1 MRQHPLAPPK
11 NKKGNTIM
19 NTMSTTFGRHGH
31 PPQQPVR
38 LARRVSLL
46 DRAALHL
53 GVALIAWGRRP
64 LKVESRERRATR
76 VEQHIA
82 RQVRERAAERW
93 LRLNV
98 PPL

>member
-1 MRQHPLAPPK
+1 
-11 NKKGNTIM
+11 M
-19 NTMSTTFGRHGH
+19 NTTLSTSFGRHGH
-31 PPQQPVR
+31 PPRPVDEER
-38 LARRVSLL
+38 LRFARPVSTL

-82 RQVRERAAERW
+82 RQNREQAAERW